1 MRTIMAGTRE
11 LTVLAAVLGD
21 RLMAPAVV
29 GGALALSGWL
39 CMAAMAVH

>member
-1 MRTIMAGTRE
+1 MRTIVTGTKEMA
-11 LTVLAAVLGD
+11 VLAAVLGD

-29 GGALALSGWL
+29 GGALALGGWL